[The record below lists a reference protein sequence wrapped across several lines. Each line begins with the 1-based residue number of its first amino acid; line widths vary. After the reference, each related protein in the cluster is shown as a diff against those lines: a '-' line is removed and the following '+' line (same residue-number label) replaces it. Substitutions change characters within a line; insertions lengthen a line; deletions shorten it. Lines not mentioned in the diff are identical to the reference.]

1 MKRNCFS
8 GAMVSVLASGTV
20 DCGFEPRSSH
30 TKDYKIGNCCYF
42 TKHTALRRKSKNW
55 LVSGYCVR
63 VGQHVSLRTCFGEMV
78 QGGPHHHFIES

>member
-55 LVSGYCVR
+55 LARNQDNASECE
-63 VGQHVSLRTCFGEMV
+63 QTLRKFN
-78 QGGPHHHFIES
+78 